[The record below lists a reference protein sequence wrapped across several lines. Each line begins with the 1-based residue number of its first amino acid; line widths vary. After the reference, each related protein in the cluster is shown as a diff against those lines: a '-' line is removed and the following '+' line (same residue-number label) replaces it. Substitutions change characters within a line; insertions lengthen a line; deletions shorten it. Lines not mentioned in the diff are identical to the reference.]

1 MEMVREMVVKHQHP
15 TAIVESEDIGDG
27 TRIWHFAHIREG
39 AKIGRGCNIGK
50 GVYIDA
56 DVVMGNNVKVQNFV
70 SIYKGVTIG
79 DDVFIGPAVTFTN
92 DPYPRAFIWNE
103 EEISYTKV
111 ESGAS
116 IGANSTI
123 VSGVTIGAYAM
134 IGAGSVVTRDVVP
147 FGRVYGNPAKLK
159 GFVCY
164 CGNKLKT
171 VVEEREGGIVY
182 GCSCGK
188 TVEIKKELLA
198 WTI

>member
-1 MEMVREMVVKHQHP
+1 VEMVREMVIEHQHP

-27 TRIWHFAHIREG
+27 TRIWHFVHVRDG
-39 AKIGRGCNIGK
+39 AKIGKDCNIGK

-56 DVVMGNNVKVQNFV
+56 GVVMGNNVKVQNFV
-70 SIYKGVTIG
+70 SIYKGVTIE

-92 DPYPRAFIWNE
+92 DLHPRAFIWNE

-111 ESGAS
+111 ERGAS

-123 VSGVTIGAYAM
+123 VSGVTIGEYAM
-134 IGAGSVVTRDVVP
+134 IGAGSVVTKDVVP
-147 FGRVYGNPAKLK
+147 FGLVYGTPAKLK

-171 VVEEREGGIVY
+171 VVEGRGEGIVY